1 MEVLAPNEPKTL
13 HSNFLTSLKLAK
25 FSEQQIKLAENTKRE
40 RERIST
46 WKDQRVI
53 EGSSDIFQD

>member
-40 RERIST
+40 RERELVPERTS
-46 WKDQRVI
+46 
-53 EGSSDIFQD
+53 E